1 MTYGF
6 ENTTSDSSEISSIL
20 RLRRKPHI
28 EKTVKASTFELAK
41 QKAELEEMDGWSIL
55 KLYKKSIRMKMEKP
69 FDEKLEDEIW
79 CILAKMGFGELS
91 KDRQFKINVGESIP
105 DRQID
110 VFAKDEEAAL
120 FIECTACEERK
131 RKSLGSLIEKILSIR
146 KKVFDKAKKHYGHS
160 SKLQMKWGIATRN
173 IEWHDADQKKCEEE
187 NIFILK
193 DFNIEYYDRL
203 ANHLKEASKY
213 QLLAHIFRAEK
224 IKGLSLV
231 VPATRG
237 KVGRTVF
244 YNFLIRPYDLLKIAY
259 ISHKKGDDIDDFDT
273 YQRMLA
279 PTRLKKIGK
288 FIDGGGQFPTNI
300 VVNIKPKRSLVFEKM
315 KDIGTSA
322 YGQLYLPSQYASAWI
337 IDGQHRLYGYSYSK
351 RSIKKSSDTT
361 VFPVLAYVNL
371 PSDKEAEMFISI
383 NCEQVKVSRN
393 LLNEIYSG
401 LKWDSDDFKDRIDG
415 LCSRITMNLNSIS
428 SSPIYERVIV
438 TNTKKTNHRCLTIN
452 SFVDGLKENR
462 FFGEENK
469 DGVAPGHLSASF
481 SIDLKITLNKAI
493 QTIEHYLNLFKAKL
507 NDHWKL
513 GDAPGGFLCTNN
525 GIRALLRVLKEILDH
540 VEYENGEKLHRLKAE
555 DLFKDIEKYTS
566 PLLKYFKD
574 LSAEEFTYYR
584 NRTALKGVNQ
594 NTMRMLSEI
603 HKTYPDFHPKK
614 LEKYL
619 EKIDEEGTEEAK
631 KKIDEVSR
639 RMYEFVIGTLIEKYD
654 DRWWYDGIPEGV
666 REECARRQEKDKG
679 AKDKEQYLG
688 LIDYHSIAFQ
698 NWSLFQKYFTIG
710 KDGGKKKKKLGWL
723 VKLNDVRNITH
734 HPEKWPAEKEQVELV
749 RKIHKHVMEKFA

>member
-6 ENTTSDSSEISSIL
+6 ENTISDPSEISSIL

-41 QKAELEEMDGWSIL
+41 KKAELEEKDGWSIL
-55 KLYKKSIRMKMEKP
+55 RLYKKSIRMKKEKP
-69 FDEKLEDEIW
+69 FDEKLEDKIW
-79 CILAKMGFGELS
+79 SILTRMGFDELS
-91 KDRQFKINVGESIP
+91 KDRQFKINVGKSIP

-131 RKSLGSLIEKILSIR
+131 RKSLASLIEKIVSIR
-146 KKVFDKAKKHYGHS
+146 KKVFDNAKNHYGQS

-173 IEWHDADQKKCEEE
+173 IEWHEVDEKKCEEE

-193 DFNIEYYDRL
+193 DSNIKYYDKL
-203 ANHLKEASKY
+203 ANHLKEAAKY
-213 QLLAHIFRAEK
+213 QLLAHIFRNEK

-237 KVGRTVF
+237 KEGKAIF
-244 YNFLIRPYDLLKIAY
+244 YNFLLRPYDLLKIAY

-288 FIDGGGQFPTNI
+288 FIDDGGQFPTNI

-351 RSIKKSSDTT
+351 RSMKKSSDTT
-361 VFPVLAYVNL
+361 LFPVLAYVNL
-371 PSDKEAEMFISI
+371 PSEKEAEMFISI

-415 LCSRITMNLNSIS
+415 LCSRITMNLNSLS
-428 SSPIYERVIV
+428 SSPIHERVIV

-469 DGVAPGHLSASF
+469 DGVTPGHLTASY
-481 SIDLKITLNKAI
+481 SPDLKITLNKAI
-493 QTIEHYLNLFKAKL
+493 LTTEYYINLFKSKL
-507 NDHWKL
+507 NNHWML

-525 GIRALLRVLKEILDH
+525 GIRALLRVLKEIFNH
-540 VEYENGEKLHRLKAE
+540 VEYEKGEKLHKLKAE
-555 DLFKDIEKYTS
+555 DLFRDIEKYTS
-566 PLLKYFKD
+566 PLLKYFKE

-594 NTMRMLSEI
+594 NTIRMLSKI
-603 HKTYPDFHPKK
+603 HQEYKEFHPKK

-619 EKIDEEGTEEAK
+619 EKIDEEGTHEAK
-631 KKIDEVSR
+631 IKVDEISR
-639 RMYEFVIGTLIEKYD
+639 RMYEFVLGKLIEKYD
-654 DRWWYDGIPEGV
+654 DNWWYGGIPNNV
-666 REECARRQEKDKG
+666 RERCALDYEKGKG
-679 AKDKEQYLG
+679 KKEKEQYLKI
-688 LIDYHSIAFQ
+688 LDYQAIASKE
-698 NWSLFQKYFTIG
+698 WILFQEYFTIS
-710 KDGGKKKKKLGWL
+710 KKGNKEKKLKWL
-723 VKLNDVRNITH
+723 VKLNDIRNITH
-734 HPEKWPAEKEQVELV
+734 HAEKWPAEKEQVQTI
-749 RKIHKHVMEKFA
+749 RKIHKHVMEKFV